1 MQIIFNGWAKAL
13 TLPITKTLKFKDFL
27 KHFAVMIY
35 ARIKIVE
42 KLQSWVPVSFVQ
54 FLKPSSKSLFSY
66 IKSSHKSI
74 EQLTSQEKKPFW
86 LLRSQV
92 FDLFLRHL
100 SSKHSKKKFFLS
112 TCAYDKSGHKWKW
125 PYPRIF
131 SSISIPHTHP
141 AGTTKMFS
149 SLIPRALPKHALP
162 YTKKYSSALIFA
174 IFASWGS

>member
-1 MQIIFNGWAKAL
+1 MPA
-13 TLPITKTLKFKDFL
+13 
-27 KHFAVMIY
+27 Y
-35 ARIKIVE
+35 KIVIQ
-42 KLQSWVPVSFVQ
+42 LQSWVQVSFVQ

-66 IKSSHKSI
+66 IKSSRKSM

-92 FDLFLRHL
+92 FDLFLHHL
-100 SSKHSKKKFFLS
+100 SSKHSKKNFFLS
-112 TCAYDKSGHKWKW
+112 TCDYDKSGHKWKW
-125 PYPRIF
+125 PYPQIF

-162 YTKKYSSALIFA
+162 YIKKSIHQILFSPFSLVEVANFKSS
-174 IFASWGS
+174 